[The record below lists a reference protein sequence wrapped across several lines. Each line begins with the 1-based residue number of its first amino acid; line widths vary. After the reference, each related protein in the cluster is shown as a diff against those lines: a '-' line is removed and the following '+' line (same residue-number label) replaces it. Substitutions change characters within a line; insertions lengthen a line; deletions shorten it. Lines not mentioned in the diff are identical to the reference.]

1 MKETVKVTVLMS
13 VYNTPLK
20 QLKEAIESILNQT
33 YKNFEFLI
41 IDDGSK
47 RECVDFIKSYKD
59 KRINLVQN
67 KINLGLERSLNRG
80 LDIAKG
86 KYIVR
91 MDTDDIAYKERIYKQ
106 LEFIEKNPQYS
117 IVGSRAE
124 YFDEKGTYRKK

>member
-80 LDIAKG
+80 LDIA
-86 KYIVR
+86 
-91 MDTDDIAYKERIYKQ
+91 
-106 LEFIEKNPQYS
+106 
-117 IVGSRAE
+117 
-124 YFDEKGTYRKK
+124 